1 MPDFVN
7 VINKEEITRALDWP
21 SALVGL
27 IAIIII
33 ITALIVCYNL
43 RKKYAF
49 KADDILIKIVAWTGI
64 TALIGILILE
74 FACNC
79 YKVPTGR
86 YKYYVTFDDT
96 ATYKEIN
103 EFLDDY
109 TNISIEEGV
118 YYFEDTPNN

>member
-7 VINKEEITRALDWP
+7 VISKEEITKALDWP

-49 KADDILIKIVAWTGI
+49 KAEDILIKIVIWTGI
-64 TALIGILILE
+64 TALIGILVLE
-74 FACNC
+74 FACNQH
-79 YKVPTGR
+79 KVPTGR
-86 YKYYVTFDDT
+86 YKYYVTFDNT
-96 ATYKEIN
+96 ATYEEIN
-103 EFLDDY
+103 EFLDNY

-118 YYFEDTPNN
+118 YYFEDRSSN